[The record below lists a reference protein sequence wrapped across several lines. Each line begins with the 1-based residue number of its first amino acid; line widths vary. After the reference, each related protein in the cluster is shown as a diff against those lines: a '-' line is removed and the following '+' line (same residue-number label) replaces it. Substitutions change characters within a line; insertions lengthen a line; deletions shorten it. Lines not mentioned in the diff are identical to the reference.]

1 MIKMK
6 IRHREIPYN
15 YTSADDN
22 QVIRHLFGQETLN
35 ALDKLKARRV
45 TGRSARLLYKFMG
58 DLFIM
63 ERNAFIFQNMLDHPT
78 RRQYFFTS
86 RHRDL
91 TAILEGSNDPDL
103 NAVIEQCRNTLNTMG
118 KRLKS
123 AHFDRKRILKH
134 LGPIV
139 GKKSIYVDPFNLMAH
154 ATDATDWRLFPPVA
168 VVSPSHP
175 DQVPDLITTISGL
188 GYHIIPR
195 GGGTGLTGG
204 SVPLT
209 RTCIIINTEKLN
221 RIHGVHYA
229 KTDMGDADGR
239 FPFLRLEAGVIT
251 DHAMKE
257 AKRHGLVF
265 ATDPTSSWAS
275 TIGGNI
281 AENAGGKKAVLWGT
295 ALDNILSY
303 RMVMPDGTPISVHR
317 KNHALRRIDPNET
330 VTFEIK
336 DNSGKVIRT
345 VRLAGD
351 EIRKPG
357 LGKDVT
363 NKALNGLPGIQKE
376 GCDGIITSADF
387 ILHKDFPIK
396 QTVCLEFFGRN
407 MAEAGRVIADISA
420 LFKTPTDTTRL
431 MALEH
436 FDEEYIKAI
445 DYKAKSDG
453 VGRLK
458 AVLLVDIVARI
469 QDDLDRG
476 RNKIENILKRYEH
489 TQLTIARD
497 EQEANRFWRD
507 RKRLGAIAKRTN
519 AFKLNEDIVLPIH
532 ALADF
537 ADFVDTTN
545 LSEKRHNQLS
555 IVKDIS
561 AYLEVAE
568 PLEDPDWLIAKVS
581 RAREMA
587 EKTRTLILSASGDQL
602 ESGVHIADFLSYL
615 SGLLRGYSLVSE
627 TVKKIAQ
634 ENASRLIVIATHM
647 HAGDGNVHVNI
658 PVLSNDR
665 EMMVRAAATA
675 DAVMEE
681 AVSLGGVVSGEHGI
695 GITKIK
701 HLPEKNIQAL
711 ETYRNSVDPDRI
723 MNPEKLCN
731 ALIGDSVFTPSFNLL
746 ELEASILHHGSL
758 GTLSGSIANCVRCGR
773 CKDSCPV
780 FYPHQNLFFHPRNKN
795 LAVGAL
801 IEALLYEAQRTHS
814 TEFKALHYLEQIAD
828 HCTICHKCHDNCPVN
843 IDSGKVSIL
852 EREILNEKR
861 VKHKALPTRISL
873 SYLKS
878 RNDLVNRGM
887 RALMVSMGTRCQ
899 QWAVKTVQHLPD
911 AMNIKQRRPLQRFL
925 SPMATPPAGTL
936 RRITPKA
943 GLNQAILVE
952 PVGKAAGTVFYFPGC
967 GSERLFSQIGKASL
981 FLLLHHGIRVV
992 LPPPFL
998 CCGFPFKSSAE
1009 TEEAKMLSLRN
1020 TIIFSQIRGMFS
1032 DLDFDAVIIS
1042 CGTCLESLS
1051 ELKTDHIFDCRLADI
1066 SQFIIDTECRGD
1078 HACRVQLDTDC
1089 SYHAPCHDSLKGQGE
1104 EILKTITSGTV
1115 VSVPFCCSEAGTLSL
1130 SRPDISN
1137 AMLIRKQQ
1145 AIKACI
1151 SADDAESIIL
1161 TNCPSCIQGLSRNAG
1176 EGIKPV
1182 HMAEHLALTIG
1193 GPDWETALN
1202 GYMANCEVISF

>member
-1 MIKMK
+1 MK
-6 IRHREIPYN
+6 TLHREIPYN
-15 YTSADDN
+15 YTSADDD
-22 QVIRHLFGQETLN
+22 QIIRHLFGQETLT

-91 TAILEGSNDPDL
+91 TAISEGSCNDPDL
-103 NAVIEQCRNTLNTMG
+103 TEVIEKCRNTLNTMG
-118 KRLKS
+118 KRLKT
-123 AHFDRKRILKH
+123 AHSGHKRILKH
-134 LGPIV
+134 LGHIV
-139 GKKSIYVDPFNLMAH
+139 GKDSIYFDPFNLIAH
-154 ATDATDWRLFPPVA
+154 ATDATDWRLFLPAA
-168 VVSPSHP
+168 VVCPSHP
-175 DQVPDLITTISGL
+175 DQVPDLITTIHRL

-209 RTCIIINTEKLN
+209 RNCIILNTEKLN

-229 KTDMGDADGR
+229 EADTGDR

-257 AKRHGLVF
+257 AKKHGLVF

-281 AENAGGKKAVLWGT
+281 SENAGGKKAVLWGT

-303 RMVMPDGTPISVHR
+303 TMVMPDGTPISVHR
-317 KNHALRRIDPNET
+317 KDHPLRRIDPRDT
-330 VTFEIK
+330 VTFEVK
-336 DNSGKVIRT
+336 SASGKVIRT
-345 VRLAGD
+345 VSLAGD
-351 EIRKPG
+351 DIRKSG

-376 GCDGIITSADF
+376 GCDGIITSAEF
-387 ILHKDFPIK
+387 ILHKAFPIK
-396 QTVCLEFFGRN
+396 QTVCLEFFGRD
-407 MAEAGRVIADISA
+407 MAEAGKVIADISA
-420 LFKTPTDTTRL
+420 LFKIPTDTSRL

-445 DYKAKSDG
+445 DYKTKSDG

-476 RNKIENILKRYEH
+476 RSRIENILKRYER
-489 TQLTIARD
+489 TRLTIARD
-497 EQEANRFWRD
+497 TQEADRFWRD

-519 AFKLNEDIVLPIH
+519 AFKLNEDIVLPIY
-532 ALADF
+532 ALAEF
-537 ADFVDTTN
+537 VDFVDTTN
-545 LSEKRHNQLS
+545 LNEKRYNQLS
-555 IVKDIS
+555 IVEQIS
-561 AYLEVAE
+561 AYLEIAK
-568 PLEDPDWLIAKVS
+568 PLEDPDWLVAKVS

-587 EKTRTLILSASGDQL
+587 QKTSSLILSASKNKL
-602 ESGVHIADFLSYL
+602 ESAVHTADFLSSL
-615 SGLLRGYSLVSE
+615 LGLLRGYSLVSE
-627 TVKKIAQ
+627 TVKKIAG
-634 ENASRLIVIATHM
+634 ENEARLIVIATHM

-665 EMMVRAAATA
+665 DMMARAAATA
-675 DAVMEE
+675 DAIMEE
-681 AVSLGGVVSGEHGI
+681 AVTLGGVVSGEHGI

-711 ETYRNSVDPDRI
+711 EAYRNIVDPSRI
-723 MNPEKLCN
+723 MNPGKLCDTLV
-731 ALIGDSVFTPSFNLL
+731 ADKVFTPSFNLL

-758 GTLSGSIANCVRCGR
+758 GALSSSIANCVRCGR

-801 IEALLYEAQRTHS
+801 IEALLYETQRTHS
-814 TEFKALHYLEQIAD
+814 TELKVLSYLEEIAD
-828 HCTICHKCHDNCPVN
+828 HCTICHKCYDNCPVN

-852 EREILNEKR
+852 AREILNEKR
-861 VKHKALPTRISL
+861 VKHKALPTRLSL

-878 RNDLVNRGM
+878 RNELVNTGM
-887 RALMVSMGTRCQ
+887 RSLMVSMGTRAQ
-899 QWAVKTVQHLPD
+899 QLAVKTVEHLPD
-911 AMNIKQRRPLQRFL
+911 AMNMKQRRLAQRFL
-925 SPMATPPAGTL
+925 FPMGTPPAQTL
-936 RRITPKA
+936 RSITPKA
-943 GLNQAILVE
+943 GLNQAILAE
-952 PVGKAAGTVFYFPGC
+952 PSGKAAGTVFYFPGC

-981 FLLLHHGIRVV
+981 FLLLHHGIRVI

-998 CCGFPFKSSAE
+998 CCGFPFKTSAE
-1009 TEEAKMLSLRN
+1009 TEQAKMLSLRN

-1042 CGTCLESLS
+1042 CGTCLESLT
-1051 ELKTDHIFDCRLADI
+1051 ELNTDHIFNCGLSDI
-1066 SQFIIDTECRGD
+1066 SQFIIDRG
-1078 HACRVQLDTDC
+1078 CNVQLETDC
-1089 SYHAPCHDSLKGQGE
+1089 CYHAPCHDSLNGQGE
-1104 EILKTITSGTV
+1104 EILRTITSGTV
-1115 VSVPFCCSEAGTLSL
+1115 RPVPFCCSEAGTMSL

-1145 AIKACI
+1145 AIRECI
-1151 SADDAESIIL
+1151 PPDDAESIIL

-1176 EGIKPV
+1176 SGIRPV

-1202 GYMANCEVISF
+1202 RYMTNCEVISF